1 MNIESDASNQDKT
14 HHRSVLKQVNNKTK
28 YKVRDNNYSRNR
40 FAALEEEDI
49 ELTDGTDLTNR
60 TDVVKY
66 GIVSPIIR
74 KIPAAE

>member
-28 YKVRDNNYSRNR
+28 YKVRDNSSRNR

-49 ELTDGTDLTNR
+49 ELTDGTDLADR

-66 GIVSPIIR
+66 GIVKPIVR